1 MWRWQERRGNQPKRR
16 RRRERGLPVE
26 RDRAVNVVACY
37 VKGRGSTDRV
47 AVCLNLV
54 APELFSF
61 KF

>member
-1 MWRWQERRGNQPKRR
+1 
-16 RRRERGLPVE
+16 VE

-47 AVCLNLV
+47 AVCLNLL